1 MLTSVD
7 LNKANGHPIAVE
19 GDSAMSIHDGQWY
32 RVCSRSKWAHT
43 VSKLSRFLWQGKN
56 KSLVKVYGEL
66 RVMKEKKTF
75 CVVRSCRYS
84 CEWLSFYR
92 VLRNSYVTK
101 LLARCGYRTDFI

>member
-56 KSLVKVYGEL
+56 KFFGQSLWRTTSDE
-66 RVMKEKKTF
+66 RKKK
-75 CVVRSCRYS
+75 
-84 CEWLSFYR
+84 LS
-92 VLRNSYVTK
+92 VL
-101 LLARCGYRTDFI
+101 

>member
-19 GDSAMSIHDGQWY
+19 GDSAMSIHDGQRY
-32 RVCSRSKWAHT
+32 RVCSRAKWAHT
-43 VSKLSRFLWQGKN
+43 VSKLSRFLWQEKTN
-56 KSLVKVYGEL
+56 LWSKFIEKL